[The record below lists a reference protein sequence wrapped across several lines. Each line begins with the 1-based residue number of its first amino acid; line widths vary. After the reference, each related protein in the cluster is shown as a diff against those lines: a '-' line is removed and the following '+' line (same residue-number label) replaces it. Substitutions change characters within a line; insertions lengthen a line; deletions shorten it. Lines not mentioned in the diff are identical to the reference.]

1 MTLWT
6 AVRDDINGTYCAKPR
21 TEYFSAYPLTK
32 TVLLRVLT
40 FLHVYIK
47 CKLCVWKLDSNRL
60 TTNTM
65 SIQNFHFNLNKLGRH
80 VHPLSDASKCF
91 AICWAWSKVL
101 PTQLQ
106 KVITLKKDALATKKY
121 AIRWH
126 WMHYLRILSWDWKSG
141 SHFWMI
147 TWSMGRIKTL

>member
-60 TTNTM
+60 TINTM

-106 KVITLKKDALATKKY
+106 KVITLKK
-121 AIRWH
+121 
-126 WMHYLRILSWDWKSG
+126 MPKSMQSG
-141 SHFWMI
+141 GIECIIYVYWVETGKVEVIFGW
-147 TWSMGRIKTL
+147 